1 MPNDSYE
8 HYLYETACAKDAQ
21 KLLEKD
27 VKYIRS
33 QAAIKNQELR
43 NKLCDIEQS
52 STTFDRM
59 RNNTRS
65 IWEVYQSFGRLKKL
79 KFILAKG
86 SNSPLKTLLL
96 HYVNEELSLF
106 DEALLL
112 LVKEYEIADL
122 EIKNLRSSI
131 YIDGAHFC
139 IRHQPILPNT
149 TQKTG
154 RRR

>member
-21 KLLEKD
+21 KLLEED

-43 NKLCDIEQS
+43 DKLCDIEQS

-96 HYVNEELSLF
+96 HYVNEELSLI
-106 DEALLL
+106 DEASLL

-122 EIKNLRSSI
+122 EN
-131 YIDGAHFC
+131 
-139 IRHQPILPNT
+139 QEP
-149 TQKTG
+149 QE
-154 RRR
+154 